1 MVFNLNVF
9 QEEINNS
16 IDVLMNQLT
25 AVKNY
30 IPNDTP
36 LIANTVIAR
45 PSTSDILESCIN
57 FEKVCSKEKQN
68 LLYVYIDIPHN
79 IICLIFFF
87 KYYKNVIYDFFSQNR
102 ITLVN

>member
-1 MVFNLNVF
+1 MSKPIFISGLQSSLNVF

-36 LIANTVIAR
+36 LVANTVIAR
-45 PSTSDILESCIN
+45 LSTSDILESCIN
-57 FEKVCSKEKQN
+57 FEKVCSEEKQN
-68 LLYVYIDIPHN
+68 LLYVYIDKPYN
-79 IICLIFFF
+79 IICLTFFLNII
-87 KYYKNVIYDFFSQNR
+87 KM
-102 ITLVN
+102 